1 MAYVTTAQ
9 PLLLLDV
16 DGVLNPFAADVCPPE
31 YQEHALFE
39 GEEPVRLCP
48 AHGQWIRE
56 LADRFRIVWATG
68 WGEDANNVLCPILDV
83 PSFPVVPLPA
93 RPFPPQ
99 DKVLAIEAFV
109 GHRRAVWI
117 DDCQMPQAWAWADRH
132 QRYALSSRSTRRP
145 AGPVTRLTERSLL
158 QMYSSPTGNV
168 ASTQPGEVPRSFAV
182 ETCTC
187 PGSANNEDSAE
198 SRRSTTPRPAPR
210 PRGRRASGSTR
221 WGTIRGG
228 TSSDTTST
236 PHARRP
242 YSS

>member
-132 QRYALSSRSTRRP
+132 PEIRLLLPVDPATGWTRNTVDRALVAADVLLPDGQCGQHPTRR
-145 AGPVTRLTERSLL
+145 
-158 QMYSSPTGNV
+158 
-168 ASTQPGEVPRSFAV
+168 
-182 ETCTC
+182 
-187 PGSANNEDSAE
+187 SA
-198 SRRSTTPRPAPR
+198 PFF
-210 PRGRRASGSTR
+210 RG
-221 WGTIRGG
+221 
-228 TSSDTTST
+228 
-236 PHARRP
+236 
-242 YSS
+242 